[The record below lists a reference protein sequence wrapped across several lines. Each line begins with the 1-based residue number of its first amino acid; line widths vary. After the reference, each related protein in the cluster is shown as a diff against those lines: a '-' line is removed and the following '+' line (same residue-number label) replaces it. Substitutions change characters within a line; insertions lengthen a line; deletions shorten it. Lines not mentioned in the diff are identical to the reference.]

1 MMSSIELTLVPDV
14 TAAQQGNVAAYE
26 RLVQRCRHS
35 VSSIALAIV
44 KDLDASDEVTQ
55 DVFIYIWQQLNTL
68 REPASFLPW
77 VRQMTRYR
85 AFNYLRDD
93 RVKQKIQG
101 EEADDILASFVDPE
115 SSVSYAYERNEQS
128 LILREFIDALP
139 DDSREI
145 VLLYYRE
152 EQSSQQVADLLGLS
166 EANVRK
172 KLQRVR
178 EGLKDKLLDRYGDL
192 IFTTA
197 PTLGFSALIVAA
209 ITSSPSAA
217 AATMTSITAA
227 TGAAQMATTQGV
239 NTAISGGAH
248 ISSQPLGLAT
258 MASGA
263 FVGGGLAAGAA
274 YLGMQPALK
283 AADSTQERQALLRL
297 RRHTMIFLGVITVL
311 FVMSYQYTGGWLAPV
326 SVYLLLLAGIA
337 TSVLQMY
344 RIITPRLARQRMT
357 DPEEAKRQRRQW
369 WGCAI
374 GSIGGAIA
382 GAIGLMSGLASAGR
396 VMW

>member
-101 EEADDILASFVDPE
+101 EEADDILASFVDPA
-115 SSVSYAYERNEQS
+115 SSISHAYERNEQS
-128 LILREFIDALP
+128 LILRQFIDALP

-209 ITSSPSAA
+209 ISSSPSVAA
-217 AATMTSITAA
+217 ASMASITAA
-227 TGAAQMATTQGV
+227 TGAAQGMNG
-239 NTAISGGAH
+239 AISANAQIASH
-248 ISSQPLGLAT
+248 PLGLAT

-263 FVGGGLAAGAA
+263 MVGGGLAAGAA
-274 YLGMQPALK
+274 YLGMQPALR
-283 AADSTQERQALLRL
+283 AADSIQERQALLRL
-297 RRHTMIFLGVITVL
+297 RRQTLVFIAVIAVL
-311 FVMSYQYTGGWLAPV
+311 FVASYELTDGWLAPV

-337 TSVLQMY
+337 TSVLQLS
-344 RIITPRLARQRMT
+344 RIISPRLARERMQ
-357 DPEEAKRQRRQW
+357 DSAEAHRQRRQW
-369 WGCAI
+369 WGCAL

-382 GAIGLMSGLASAGR
+382 GGIGLISGLASAGR
-396 VMW
+396 VFW